1 MISSRPIR
9 PLGRKVANTLVTVQ
23 WLFVRI
29 HCLLAGCNQR
39 TRIAEKRVVMALTND
54 AVHRPRRGAV

>member
-1 MISSRPIR
+1 M
-9 PLGRKVANTLVTVQ
+9 ANTLVTVQ

-29 HCLLAGCNQR
+29 HCLLAGSNQQ
-39 TRIAEKRVVMALTND
+39 TRVAEKRVLVTLTND